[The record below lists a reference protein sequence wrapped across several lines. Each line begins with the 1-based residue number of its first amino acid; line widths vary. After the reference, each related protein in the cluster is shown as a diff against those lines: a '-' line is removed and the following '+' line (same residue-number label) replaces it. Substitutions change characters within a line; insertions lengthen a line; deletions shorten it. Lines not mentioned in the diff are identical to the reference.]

1 MIEGSGQNF
10 KFLQFCSMKPRFRN
24 VPPCSSNRKQNGH
37 LEATRISHGE
47 GGHST
52 QSVRVSQSLLSDGEA
67 RGTPGPQSGQ
77 KRRPLL
83 SLLKRQDAPLFQV
96 LHIIQVA
103 SKQHY
108 RSVPTTTCSLPHHLS
123 APKLLPRSDWSPGKA
138 NAGDH
143 PPPPARARPP
153 RGALHP
159 SRLCPSRLLRPATLQ
174 SKRT

>member
-1 MIEGSGQNF
+1 M
-10 KFLQFCSMKPRFRN
+10 FLLVLPTGNKMVTWRAHASAMVKVVTALR
-24 VPPCSSNRKQNGH
+24 
-37 LEATRISHGE
+37 A
-47 GGHST
+47 
-52 QSVRVSQSLLSDGEA
+52 SVCLRVSCPTA
-67 RGTPGPQSGQ
+67 KHRGTPGPQSGQ

-83 SLLKRQDAPLFQV
+83 SPLKRQDAPLFQV

-103 SKQHY
+103 SNQHY
-108 RSVPTTTCSLPHHLS
+108 CSVPTTTCSLPHHLS

-153 RGALHP
+153 RGAPHP